1 MLKENND
8 IAIAGAG
15 LVGTLLGIYLKK
27 KNFNVTVFDRSED
40 IRKVKFSG
48 RSINLAISTR
58 GWHALDD
65 VGIGDEVRKIA
76 IPMDKR
82 AIHLKDGSLSFQ
94 PYGINGEAIYSISRG
109 GLNRLMID
117 LAEKE
122 GVDFEFNHKIWDVNL
137 ETATLYMGEKEHGP
151 FEQKQFGHIFGAD
164 GAFSRI
170 RHRMQR
176 QNRFNYS
183 QFFLN
188 IGYKE
193 LTIPAKEDGTHRLD
207 PHSFHIWP
215 RGEFMLIALANEDGS
230 FTCTLFMPFEG
241 KNSFEE
247 IHTEEKLAV
256 FFEEYFPDTGNLIVN
271 LKHDFF
277 YNPTSSLVTMQ
288 CYPWTFE
295 DKVALIGDAA
305 HAIVPFYGQGMN
317 AGFEDISALNQ
328 LLEEFPGD
336 WSAIFSKY
344 QEIRKPNADAIAEL
358 SYRNFIEMSTKTAD
372 KDFLLQKKIEAWFTK
387 KHPNKWLP
395 LYDRVTF
402 SLNPYADALAIG
414 DYQKK
419 VMEEVMKLP
428 GIYENWQTKEV
439 EQFILEILDKNK
451 ANY

>member
-27 KNFNVTVFDRSED
+27 KNFNVTVFDRSDD

-122 GVDFEFNHKIWDVNL
+122 GVGFEFNQKIWDVDL
-137 ETATLYMGEKEHGP
+137 ETATLYMGENEHGP
-151 FEQKQFGHIFGAD
+151 FEQKQFSHIFGAD

-193 LTIPAKEDGTHRLD
+193 LTIPARKDGTHRLD

-247 IHTEEKLAV
+247 IQTEEALIA
-256 FFEEYFPDTGNLIVN
+256 FFKEYFPDTDDLIVN

-288 CYPWTFE
+288 CYPWTFK

-328 LLEEFPGD
+328 LLEEFPDD
-336 WSAIFSKY
+336 WSAIFEKY

-372 KDFLLQKKIEAWFTK
+372 KEFLLQKKIEAWFTK

-428 GIYENWQTKEV
+428 GIHENWQTKEV
-439 EQFILEILDKNK
+439 EQFILEILNKNK
-451 ANY
+451 AN

>member
-1 MLKENND
+1 MLTKNKD

-27 KNFNVTVFDRSED
+27 KNINVTVFDRSDD
-40 IRKVKFSG
+40 IRKIKFSG

-58 GWHALDD
+58 GWEALDA
-65 VGIGDEVRKIA
+65 VGIGGAVRNIA

-109 GLNRLMID
+109 GLNRLMIN
-117 LAEKE
+117 LAEAE
-122 GVDFEFNHKIWDVNL
+122 GVNFEFNQKIWDVDL
-137 ETATLYMGEKEHGP
+137 ESASLYIGEDEHGP
-151 FEQKQFGHIFGAD
+151 FEKKSFDHVFGAD

-183 QFFLN
+183 QYFLN

-193 LTIPAKEDGTHRLD
+193 LNIPANEDGSHKID
-207 PHSFHIWP
+207 PNSFHIWP
-215 RGEFMLIALANEDGS
+215 RGEFMLIALSNEDGS

-241 KNSFEE
+241 SCSFEE
-247 IHTEEKLAV
+247 INTEEKLVA
-256 FFEEYFPDTGNLIVN
+256 FFNEYFPDTKELIPNLI
-271 LKHDFF
+271 HDYF

-288 CYPWTFE
+288 CYPWTFS

-317 AGFEDISALNQ
+317 AGFEDISDLSDLIDQYPN
-328 LLEEFPGD
+328 D
-336 WSAIFSKY
+336 WETVFDKY

-358 SYRNFIEMSTKTAD
+358 SYRNFIEMSSKTAD
-372 KDFLLQKKIEAWFTK
+372 ANFLLQKKIEAWFTK
-387 KHPNKWLP
+387 QHPDKWLP

-402 SLNPYADALAIG
+402 SLKPYADALAIG
-414 DYQKK
+414 DMQKQIMDD
-419 VMEEVMKLP
+419 VMQLP
-428 GIYENWQTKEV
+428 KIHTNWETKEV
-439 EQFILEILDKNK
+439 ENYILDRIKK
-451 ANY
+451 

>member
-27 KNFNVTVFDRSED
+27 KNFNVTVFDRSDD

-122 GVDFEFNHKIWDVNL
+122 GVGFEFNHKIWDVNL
-137 ETATLYMGEKEHGP
+137 GTATLYMGENEHGP
-151 FEQKQFGHIFGAD
+151 FEQKQFSHIFGAD

-193 LTIPAKEDGTHRLD
+193 LTIPAKEDGTHRID
-207 PHSFHIWP
+207 PNSFHIWP

-247 IHTEEKLAV
+247 IRTEEELTL
-256 FFEEYFPDTGNLIVN
+256 FFKEYFPDTDSLILN

-277 YNPTSSLVTMQ
+277 YNPTSSLVTMH

-317 AGFEDISALNQ
+317 AGFEDISALNK
-328 LLEEFPGD
+328 LLDEYPGD
-336 WSAIFSKY
+336 WSAIFKRY

-428 GIYENWQTKEV
+428 GIHENWQTEEV
-439 EQFILEILDKNK
+439 EQFILEILNKNK

>member
-1 MLKENND
+1 MLTKNKD

-27 KNFNVTVFDRSED
+27 KNINVTVFDRSDD
-40 IRKVKFSG
+40 IRKIKFSG

-58 GWHALDD
+58 GWEALDA
-65 VGIGDEVRKIA
+65 VGIGDAVRNIA

-109 GLNRLMID
+109 GLNRLMIN
-117 LAEKE
+117 LAEAE
-122 GVDFEFNHKIWDVNL
+122 GVNFEFNQKIWDVDL
-137 ETATLYMGEKEHGP
+137 ESASLYIGEDEHGP
-151 FEQKQFGHIFGAD
+151 FEKKSFDHVFGAD

-183 QFFLN
+183 QYFLN

-193 LTIPAKEDGTHRLD
+193 LNIPANEDGSHKID
-207 PHSFHIWP
+207 PNSFHIWP
-215 RGEFMLIALANEDGS
+215 RGEFMLIALSNEDGS

-241 KNSFEE
+241 SCSFEE
-247 IHTEEKLAV
+247 INTEEKLVA
-256 FFEEYFPDTGNLIVN
+256 FFNEYFPDTKELIPNLI
-271 LKHDFF
+271 HDYF

-288 CYPWTFE
+288 CYPWTFS

-317 AGFEDISALNQ
+317 AGFEDISDLSDLINQ
-328 LLEEFPGD
+328 YPND
-336 WSAIFSKY
+336 WETVFDKY

-358 SYRNFIEMSTKTAD
+358 SYRNFIEMSSKTAD
-372 KDFLLQKKIEAWFTK
+372 ANFLLQKKIEAWFTK
-387 KHPNKWLP
+387 QHPDKWLP

-402 SLNPYADALAIG
+402 SLKPYADALAIG
-414 DYQKK
+414 DMQKQIMDD
-419 VMEEVMKLP
+419 VMQLP
-428 GIYENWQTKEV
+428 NIHTNWETKEV
-439 EQFILEILDKNK
+439 ENYILDRIKK
-451 ANY
+451 

>member
-122 GVDFEFNHKIWDVNL
+122 GVAFEFNHKIWDVNL

-428 GIYENWQTKEV
+428 GIHENWQTKEV

>member
-122 GVDFEFNHKIWDVNL
+122 GVGFEFNHKIWDVNL
-137 ETATLYMGEKEHGP
+137 ETATLYMGENEHGP
-151 FEQKQFGHIFGAD
+151 FEQKQFSHIFGAD

-193 LTIPAKEDGTHRLD
+193 LTIPAREDGTHRLD

-247 IHTEEKLAV
+247 IQTEEALTA
-256 FFEEYFPDTGNLIVN
+256 FFKEYFPDTDGLIVN

-288 CYPWTFE
+288 CYPWTFK

-328 LLEEFPGD
+328 LLEEFPDD
-336 WSAIFSKY
+336 WSAIFEKY

-372 KDFLLQKKIEAWFTK
+372 KEFLLQKKIEAWFTK

-428 GIYENWQTKEV
+428 GIHENWQTEEV
-439 EQFILEILDKNK
+439 EQFILEILNKNK
-451 ANY
+451 AN

>member
-27 KNFNVTVFDRSED
+27 KNFNVTVFDRSDD

-122 GVDFEFNHKIWDVNL
+122 GVGFEFNHKIWDVNL
-137 ETATLYMGEKEHGP
+137 ETATLYMGENEHGP
-151 FEQKQFGHIFGAD
+151 FEQKQFSHIFGAD

-207 PHSFHIWP
+207 AHSFHIWP

-247 IHTEEKLAV
+247 IQTEEALTA
-256 FFEEYFPDTGNLIVN
+256 FFKEYFPDTDDLIVN

-288 CYPWTFE
+288 CYPWTFK

-328 LLEEFPGD
+328 LLEEFPDD
-336 WSAIFSKY
+336 WSAIFEKY

-372 KDFLLQKKIEAWFTK
+372 KEFLLQKKIEAWFTK

-428 GIYENWQTKEV
+428 GIHENWQTKEV
-439 EQFILEILDKNK
+439 EQFILEILNKNK

>member
-122 GVDFEFNHKIWDVNL
+122 GVGFEFNHKIWDVNL
-137 ETATLYMGEKEHGP
+137 ETATLYMGENEHGP
-151 FEQKQFGHIFGAD
+151 FEQKQFSHIFGAD

-193 LTIPAKEDGTHRLD
+193 LTIPAREDGTHRLD

-247 IHTEEKLAV
+247 IQTEEALTA
-256 FFEEYFPDTGNLIVN
+256 FFKEYFPDTDDLIVN

-288 CYPWTFE
+288 CYPWTFK

-328 LLEEFPGD
+328 LLEEFPDD
-336 WSAIFSKY
+336 WSAIFEKY

-372 KDFLLQKKIEAWFTK
+372 KEFLLQKKIEAWFTK

-428 GIYENWQTKEV
+428 GIHENWQTEEV
-439 EQFILEILDKNK
+439 EQFILEILNKNK

>member
-1 MLKENND
+1 MLTKNKD

-27 KNFNVTVFDRSED
+27 KNINVTVFDRSDD
-40 IRKVKFSG
+40 IRKIKFSG

-58 GWHALDD
+58 GWEALDA
-65 VGIGDEVRKIA
+65 VGIGGAVRNIA

-109 GLNRLMID
+109 GLNRLMIN
-117 LAEKE
+117 LAEAE
-122 GVDFEFNHKIWDVNL
+122 GVNFEFNQKIWDVDL
-137 ETATLYMGEKEHGP
+137 ESASLYIGEDEHGP
-151 FEQKQFGHIFGAD
+151 FEKKSFDHVFGAD

-183 QFFLN
+183 QYFLN

-193 LTIPAKEDGTHRLD
+193 LNIPANEDGSHKID
-207 PHSFHIWP
+207 PNSFHIWP
-215 RGEFMLIALANEDGS
+215 RGEFMLIALSNEDGS

-241 KNSFEE
+241 SCSFEE
-247 IHTEEKLAV
+247 INTEEKLVA
-256 FFEEYFPDTGNLIVN
+256 FFNEYFPDTKELIPNLI
-271 LKHDFF
+271 HDYF

-288 CYPWTFE
+288 CYPWTFS

-317 AGFEDISALNQ
+317 AGFEDISDLSDLIDQYPN
-328 LLEEFPGD
+328 D
-336 WSAIFSKY
+336 WETVFDKY

-358 SYRNFIEMSTKTAD
+358 SYRNFIEMSSKTAD
-372 KDFLLQKKIEAWFTK
+372 ANFLLQKKIEAWFTK
-387 KHPNKWLP
+387 QHPDKWLP

-402 SLNPYADALAIG
+402 SLKPYADALAIG
-414 DYQKK
+414 DMQKQIMDD
-419 VMEEVMKLP
+419 VMQLP
-428 GIYENWQTKEV
+428 NIHTNWETKEV
-439 EQFILEILDKNK
+439 ENYILDRIKK
-451 ANY
+451 